1 MTEAMNIAAARQ
13 WHLHDASATRAA
25 GQALGVALMNVS
37 TTEPLI
43 ITLQGELGAGKTTL
57 VSGLLAAFGHLG
69 SVRSPTY
76 TLIEPYDLAGR
87 QLYHLDLYRLT
98 EPLQLEELGI
108 RDMLQPGAIVLVEW
122 PERAGQLLGKPDLQ
136 VQLAYPASGSEGR
149 QLQLVPATESLC
161 RLVDS
166 LAFSVESR

>member
-1 MTEAMNIAAARQ
+1 MNIAAARQ

-37 TTEPLI
+37 ATEPLI

-57 VSGLLAAFGHLG
+57 VSGLLAAFGHRG

-87 QLYHLDLYRLT
+87 QFYHLDLYRLT

-108 RDMLQPGAIVLVEW
+108 RDLLQPGAIVLVEW
-122 PERAGQLLGKPDLQ
+122 PERAGQLLQPDLK

-149 QLQLVPATESLC
+149 QLQLVPTTESLC